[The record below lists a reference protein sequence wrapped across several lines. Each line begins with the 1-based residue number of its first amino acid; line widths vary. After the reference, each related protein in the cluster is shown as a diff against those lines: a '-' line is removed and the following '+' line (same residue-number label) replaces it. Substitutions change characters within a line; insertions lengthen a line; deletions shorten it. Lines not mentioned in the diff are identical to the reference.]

1 MQTKPVHSV
10 ITPTNRYFLSKLPCW
25 VFGSTRML
33 LSIALFSGFFSI
45 SPAFAASP
53 CGGDGQRA
61 CCDGLG
67 EGQACQSG
75 TIKECGCS
83 GDCTCGGFNPF
94 GIQSIDHC
102 VAPKCGND
110 GQRGCC
116 TGAERAIVGI
126 SGPCKSGL
134 KEDLVSG
141 CSGNCNCLGSCGG
154 IKASGM
160 CYLPTPCGGAGQRAC
175 CIGTL
180 EYSTDGD
187 SCNPGTVEAPGCSG
201 NCKCGGGSATGQ
213 SSSGTCVAPA
223 CGGVGQRGCC
233 VGAERAA
240 KGLSGPCQSGLIED
254 VASGCTNCKCTDSA
268 LSSSGI
274 CKQPTACG
282 GAGQRAC
289 CNGLSEFSTDGDA
302 CNPGLVQAPG
312 CTGDC
317 LCGGPTATG
326 QKSSGTCVAPVCGG
340 EGQRGCCL
348 GAERQ
353 AKGLSGP
360 CQAGLIED
368 VVSGCSNCKCTDSG
382 LSSSGICKKPT
393 TCGGAGQRACCN
405 GLGEF
410 STDGDACNPGTVQ
423 APGCT
428 GNCLCGGTTATGQL
442 SGGMCVVPTCGGE
455 GQRGCCTGAER
466 QAKGLS
472 GPCAAGLIEDVVS
485 GCSNCKCTDSAL
497 SSSGICKKPPPCGGA
512 GQRACCNGLAE
523 FSTDGDAC
531 NPGLVQA
538 PGCSGNCLCGGIA
551 TGQLSSGTC
560 VAPVC
565 GAEGQRGCCIGAERQ
580 AKGLSGPCQAGLVE
594 DTASGCSGSCKCADS
609 NLNSSGICKK
619 PTPCGAAGQRACCSG
634 TLEYAQGQATCNSG
648 LVEVP
653 GCAGDCLCGG
663 PTAAGAVAS
672 GTCIQ
677 PTPCGGKGQRACC
690 VGFLEYAGNGK
701 PCNNGLIEI
710 PGCAGDCFCGGST
723 ATGGLSSGMC
733 TVLETIPEPTTGWT
747 AASTTHMCPLRGYM
761 DMHLHLHADMAHGGG
776 IFAGKPYHATGGIN
790 AALQQCYGSDANL
803 EAKDGGTLP
812 STSDGVAPDCPS
824 FMSSCGEHLFH
835 GDHTIFDDPG
845 GAGTKDGSKS
855 NYGAPIF
862 NGWPQWTSTSHQQ
875 AYWVWLE
882 RAWRGGM
889 RLVTMLAVTNEA
901 LCAGNKR
908 IKGTE
913 CDDSMAAIDAQ
924 LTEAFKFEAF
934 IDNQYGGPGLGWYR
948 IVTTPQQARQ
958 VIAQGKMAV
967 VLGIEVDNIFNCK
980 YGQCNAEY
988 IDAKLDEYY
997 QKGVRH
1003 IFPVH
1008 NFDNGFGG
1016 SASWQDAI
1024 NVGNK
1029 YSEGHWWETEDCSD
1043 EGFGFKLDWFIEGLI
1058 LLLGFGDID
1067 PPAPYTEAASCNTK
1081 GLSPLGIHL
1090 INGLMD
1096 RGYIIDVDHMSRKSL
1111 DQTLDIAE
1119 QRNYPLVVSHVQYF
1133 DLNKSDQRHERMR
1146 TQQDLI
1152 RIRNVGGMIATM
1164 LKDDVS
1170 DTDKKGEKVNLP
1182 YGKVEDT
1189 CRHSSRYW
1197 AQAYQYSVATM
1208 NGPVAF
1214 GSDFNGFG
1222 GHLAPRFGHDA
1233 CGGDPKERSHQLRFT
1248 SRLTYPFTLDHFG
1261 TFAKQVTGHRTFD
1274 YNTDGLAHV
1283 GLLPDLVADLKV
1295 IGLNDA
1301 DLNPLWMSAS
1311 GYIDVWEKGEGSY
1324 VIPPTA
1330 VCKSI
1335 TVNAD
1340 ATCKGTGWVGVGA
1353 PESDLRVKTI
1363 QSPAGPYSLGTTN
1376 VGLTVTQVCGNGS
1389 TTLCNASVTV
1399 VDKTGPTL
1407 TCQNNMSAL
1416 CTGPKTL
1423 VKTVSPTASDN
1434 CSTPTVQSCTIPTGG
1449 FPVGNTHVVCTAQ
1462 DAAGNSGTCAYDVF
1476 VDDQNNPTITA
1487 PPNLSTAECGG
1498 AVDLGSP
1505 TVADL
1510 CDPAPLVSNNA
1521 PAVFPPGTTTVK
1533 WTVVDLAGNS
1543 ASANQL
1549 VTTVDNS
1556 GPEILTLTPSPAVLW
1571 PADGT
1576 MKGVTLAVSA
1586 QDACDPAPPSCEVT
1600 NIVSDESDDGIPGP
1614 NHMITGPLQVQL
1626 RAERDSDGDGRT
1638 YTLTVECSDSLGN
1651 TTTGNTTVTVPILN
1665 PEGPKCWSLPGDVN
1679 GDGVLSV
1686 VDTQCG
1692 ILLALWDAGNKQQ
1705 AVPSCAKDGDPAR
1718 GDMDCDGVPLV
1729 TDILFIINY
1738 VLKAPLNPELDPDGD
1753 GCPIGCESDCI
1764 GNPDLCEDDNPCT
1777 LETCSDDGECLYDDL
1792 LTQDCPGVAKANN
1805 FALVQSNLSM
1815 VGSASVVGTTLR
1827 MTPDIGGLSGG
1838 AWWKSKLPV
1847 TEGFDVSFM
1856 FQFHSP
1862 FSMGADGMAFVIQ
1875 NTSTALAGDEN
1886 GLLGGTPQLALGF
1899 DSYQNPGEPSAAIVR
1914 LWLNGQLLHLM
1925 NLGGDFT
1932 NSGIHSVVFSY
1943 KNGLLSA
1950 SLNGTTL
1957 LFKNIAANLG
1967 TAGITDADGKAWIG
1981 FTARTGGVSENH
1993 DVLSLSYIGACQHE
2007 VCDDNNP
2014 CTIDSCQPQQG
2025 CAHFPGGCN

>member
-1 MQTKPVHSV
+1 MKTQPVCFTS
-10 ITPTNRYFLSKLPCW
+10 TPSYGRFRHKIGRYIAISC
-25 VFGSTRML
+25 RL
-33 LSIALFSGFFSI
+33 LFKIAIVMAFFANS
-45 SPAFAASP
+45 SAYAASP

-61 CCDGLG
+61 CCDALG
-67 EGQACQSG
+67 EGQACHSG

-110 GQRGCC
+110 GQRACC

-126 SGPCKSGL
+126 SGPCKPGL

-160 CYLPTPCGGAGQRAC
+160 CYQPTACGGSGQRAC

-187 SCNPGTVEAPGCSG
+187 SCNPGLVEVAGCSG
-201 NCKCGGGSATGQ
+201 NCKCGGNTATGQ
-213 SSSGTCVAPA
+213 NSSGTCIAPA

-240 KGLSGPCQSGLIED
+240 KGLSGPCQPGLIED
-254 VASGCTNCKCTDSA
+254 VASGCTNCKCSDSA
-268 LSSSGI
+268 LSSAGI

-282 GAGQRAC
+282 GPGQRAC

-317 LCGGPTATG
+317 LCGGPVATG

-360 CQAGLIED
+360 CQTGLIEDVFSGCTNCKCTDSGSSSSGICKKPSACGAVGQRACCNALGELSTDGDACNPGTVQAPGCSSNCLCGGPSAIGQVSQGTCVVPTCGGEGQRGCCLGAERQAKGLSGPCAAGLIED
-368 VVSGCSNCKCTDSG
+368 VVSGCTNCKCTDSAA
-382 LSSSGICKKPT
+382 SSSGICKKPPP
-393 TCGGAGQRACCN
+393 CGGAGQRACCN

-410 STDGDACNPGTVQ
+410 STDGDACNPGFVQ

-428 GNCLCGGTTATGQL
+428 GNCLCGGLGTGQ
-442 SGGMCVVPTCGGE
+442 S
-455 GQRGCCTGAER
+455 
-466 QAKGLS
+466 
-472 GPCAAGLIEDVVS
+472 
-485 GCSNCKCTDSAL
+485 
-497 SSSGICKKPPPCGGA
+497 
-512 GQRACCNGLAE
+512 
-523 FSTDGDAC
+523 
-531 NPGLVQA
+531 
-538 PGCSGNCLCGGIA
+538 
-551 TGQLSSGTC
+551 SSGTC

-565 GAEGQRGCCIGAERQ
+565 GGEGQRGCCVGAERQ
-580 AKGLSGPCQAGLVE
+580 AKGLSGPCQSGLVE
-594 DTASGCSGSCKCADS
+594 DAASGCSGNCKCTDTA
-609 NLNSSGICKK
+609 LNSSGICKK

-663 PTAAGAVAS
+663 PTAAGALAS
-672 GTCIQ
+672 GTCVQ
-677 PTPCGGKGQRACC
+677 PTPCGAKGQRACC
-690 VGFLEYAGNGK
+690 VGLLEYAGNGK
-701 PCNNGLIEI
+701 PCNDGLLEI
-710 PGCAGDCFCGGST
+710 PGCAGDCFCGGPI
-723 ATGGLSSGMC
+723 ATGAQSSGMC
-733 TVLETIPEPTTGWT
+733 AVLESIPEPTTGWT
-747 AASTTHMCPLRGYM
+747 AAGTSHMCPLRGYM

-776 IFAGKPYHATGGIN
+776 IFAGKPYDAAGGIN
-790 AALQQCYGSDANL
+790 AALRQCYGSDKNL
-803 EAKDGGTLP
+803 EAKDGGKLP

-824 FMSSCGEHLFH
+824 FMTTCGEHLFH

-908 IKGTE
+908 VKGTQ

-924 LTEAFKFEAF
+924 LEEAFKFEAF
-934 IDNQYGGPGLGWYR
+934 VDSQYGGPGMGWYR

-980 YGQCNAEY
+980 YGQCTAEY
-988 IDAKLDEYY
+988 IDQKLDEYY

-1016 SASWQDAI
+1016 AASWQDAI
-1024 NVGNK
+1024 NVGNR
-1029 YSEGHWWETEDCSD
+1029 YSEGHWWETEECAD

-1067 PPAPYTEAASCNTK
+1067 PPAPYSETASCNAK
-1081 GLSPLGIHL
+1081 GLSPLGLHL

-1111 DQTLDIAE
+1111 NQTLDIAE

-1133 DLNKSDQRHERMR
+1133 DLNIPEQRHERMR
-1146 TQQDLI
+1146 THTDLT
-1152 RIRNVGGMIATM
+1152 RIRDVGGMIATM

-1170 DTDKKGEKVNLP
+1170 DTDDKGSKVNVA
-1182 YGKVEDT
+1182 YGKVADT

-1197 AQAYQYSVATM
+1197 AQAYQYSVDLM
-1208 NGPVAF
+1208 KGPVAF

-1233 CGGDPKERSHQLRFT
+1233 CGGDPIERSHQLRYT
-1248 SRLTYPFTLDHFG
+1248 SRLNYPFTLDHFG
-1261 TFAKQVTGHRTFD
+1261 TFAKQVTGQRTFD

-1295 IGLNDA
+1295 VGLNDS
-1301 DLNPLWMSAS
+1301 DLNALWMSAS

-1324 VIPPTA
+1324 VPPPVA
-1330 VCKSI
+1330 VCKSV
-1335 TVNAD
+1335 TVEAD
-1340 ATCKGTGWVGVGA
+1340 ATCKAPAWIGVGA
-1353 PESDLRVKTI
+1353 PESDLRVKAT
-1363 QSPAGPYSLGTTN
+1363 QTPSGPYSLGTTPVN
-1376 VGLTVTQVCGNGS
+1376 LVVTQVCGNGS
-1389 TTLCNASVTV
+1389 NTSCNGSVTV
-1399 VDKTGPTL
+1399 VDKTPPKL
-1407 TCQNNMSAL
+1407 VCQQSMSAL
-1416 CTGPKTL
+1416 CTGHKTP
-1423 VKTVSPTASDN
+1423 VKTVSPTITDN
-1434 CSTPTVQSCTIPTGG
+1434 CSAPSAQSCALPTGG
-1449 FPVGNTHVVCTAQ
+1449 FPVGNTTVVCTAN
-1462 DAAGNSGTCAYDVF
+1462 DAAGNTGSCSYDVF
-1476 VDDQNNPTITA
+1476 VDDLNNPSITA
-1487 PPNLSTAECGG
+1487 PASILAAQCGVPINLGQP
-1498 AVDLGSP
+1498 L
-1505 TVADL
+1505 VADL

-1521 PAVFPPGTTTVK
+1521 PAVFPGGTTTVK
-1533 WTVVDLAGNS
+1533 WTVVDQAGN
-1543 ASANQL
+1543 AATANQM
-1549 VTTVDNS
+1549 VTTVDS
-1556 GPEILTLTPSPAVLW
+1556 LGPNIVSIVPSVSSLW

-1576 MKGVTLAVSA
+1576 MKAISIVVSA
-1586 QDACDPAPPSCEVT
+1586 DDACESAIPVCEVT
-1600 NIVSDESDDGIPGP
+1600 KVVSDEPDDGIPGP
-1614 NHMITGPLQVQL
+1614 NQTVVGPLLVSL

-1638 YTLTVECSDSLGN
+1638 YTITVECTDSLGN
-1651 TTTGNTTVTVPILN
+1651 STTGNTTVTVPLMN
-1665 PEGPKCWSLPGDVN
+1665 PEGPKCWDLPGDVN

-1686 VDTQCG
+1686 VDTQCA
-1692 ILLALWDAGNKQQ
+1692 ILLALWDSGSKQQ
-1705 AVPSCAKDGDPAR
+1705 AVPSCAAGGDPAR

-1729 TDILFIINY
+1729 TDILFVINY
-1738 VLKAPLNPELDPDGD
+1738 VLKAPLNAELDPDGD
-1753 GCPIGCESDCI
+1753 GCPIGCEADCI
-1764 GNPDLCEDDNPCT
+1764 GNPDWCEDDNPCT
-1777 LETCSDDGECLYDDL
+1777 IEGCTDDGECDYEDVV
-1792 LTQDCPGVAKANN
+1792 TPDCPTVVNVSN
-1805 FALVQSNLSM
+1805 FSSQINQFSLV
-1815 VGSASVVGTTLR
+1815 GAASVVGNILR
-1827 MTPDIGGLSGG
+1827 LTPDALGVSGG
-1838 AWWKSKLPV
+1838 AWWKPKVPV
-1847 TEGFDVSFM
+1847 TMGFDASFG
-1856 FQFHSP
+1856 FQFHTP
-1862 FSMGADGMAFVIQ
+1862 FGIGADGMAFVIQ
-1875 NTSTALAGDEN
+1875 NAGTALAGDEN
-1886 GLLGGTPQLALGF
+1886 GLQGGQPQLVLGL
-1899 DSYQNPGEPSAAIVR
+1899 DSYQNPGEPSSALVR
-1914 LWLNGQLLHLM
+1914 LWLNGQLLSFF
-1925 NLGGDFT
+1925 NLGGDLS
-1932 NSGIHSVVFSY
+1932 NSGAHSIVFSY
-1943 KNGLLSA
+1943 KNGLLTA
-1950 SLNGTTL
+1950 VMNGNTI
-1957 LFKNIAANLG
+1957 LFKNIAANLSA
-1967 TAGITDADGKAWIG
+1967 AGVADASGMAWIG
-1981 FTARTGGVSENH
+1981 FTSRTGGVSENH
-1993 DVLSLSYIGACQHE
+1993 DVTALSFTGLCQHE
-2007 VCDDNNP
+2007 VCDDNDP
-2014 CTIDSCQPQQG
+2014 CTIDSCQPQTG
-2025 CAHFPGGCN
+2025 CTHTTGGCN